1 MTERDYVLSVL
12 EAAGDIPGRTMLQKL
27 VYLLSRIERQD
38 LGYSPHFYGPYSAAI
53 QRATNDLRDLDLLSE
68 RVTVLPSWAPEQ
80 SDVHQYRYG
89 RTEEGRDAASHVDQS
104 LRDAAARLVGA
115 ARASHVWGQAPLA
128 AAAKLD
134 HLRQIEAG
142 LDVGDVPALAAQ
154 FGWRLSAGDAK
165 HAAGL
170 LQDLGLG

>member
-1 MTERDYVLSVL
+1 MNEREYVLAVL
-12 EAAGDIPGRTMLQKL
+12 EAAGDVPGRTMLQKL
-27 VYLLSRIERQD
+27 VYLLSRIEDQD

-53 QRATNDLRDLDLLSE
+53 QRTTNDLRDLALLNE

-80 SDVHQYRYG
+80 FDVHQYRYG
-89 RTEEGRDAASHVDQS
+89 LTELGRQAASQVDQR
-104 LRDAAARLVGA
+104 LRDEAAHVVA
-115 ARASHVWGQAPLA
+115 ATKAAHVWGQAPLA

-134 HLRQIEAG
+134 HLRRIEPG
-142 LDVGDVPALAAQ
+142 LDMGDVPGLAAQ

>member
-1 MTERDYVLSVL
+1 MSERDYVLAVL
-12 EAAGDIPGRTMLQKL
+12 EAAGDVPGRTMLQKL

-53 QRATNDLRDLDLLSE
+53 QRTTNDLRDLELVSE

-80 SDVHQYRYG
+80 FDVHQYRYG
-89 RTEEGRDAASHVDQS
+89 LTEQGRLAASQVDQS
-104 LRDAAARLVGA
+104 LRHEAARLVGA
-115 ARASHVWGQAPLA
+115 ARSAHVWGQGPLA

-134 HLRQIEAG
+134 HLRLIEPG
-142 LDVGDVPALAAQ
+142 LAVGDVPALAAQ

-165 HAAGL
+165 HAACL
-170 LQDLGLG
+170 LEDLGLV